1 MFWLIAG
8 LVIFMGVHVL
18 TSMTASRARVI
29 EVLGE
34 GAYKGLYSLLSIVG
48 FGLIVFGMSRAPAI
62 RLWDAPNWGRY
73 AAIWFMPVALIL
85 VFAAY
90 IPGNIKRATAHPML
104 WGVTLWA
111 LLHLLTNGDLAG
123 LLLFGSFGL
132 YSVYAMRS
140 QTLRGARP
148 AQARRAIGGD
158 IAAIAVG
165 LIVYALLLKFH
176 AKLFGVSAWY

>member
-1 MFWLIAG
+1 MFWLIVG

-18 TSMTASRARVI
+18 TSMRSSRARVVSI
-29 EVLGE
+29 LGE
-34 GAYKGLYSLLSIVG
+34 GPYKGLYSLLSFIG
-48 FGLIVFGMSRAPAI
+48 FGLIIFGMSRAPAI

-90 IPGNIKRATAHPML
+90 IPGNIKRVTAHPML
-104 WGVTLWA
+104 WGVALWA
-111 LLHLLTNGDLAG
+111 LLHLLTNGDIAG

-132 YSVYAMRS
+132 YAVYAMRS
-140 QTLRGARP
+140 QTLRGTRP
-148 AQARRAIGGD
+148 AHTRRSIGGD
-158 IAAIAVG
+158 IAAIAIG

-176 AKLFGVSAWY
+176 GNLFGVSAWY

>member
-1 MFWLIAG
+1 MFWLILG
-8 LVIFMGVHVL
+8 LVLFMGVHVA

-29 EVLGE
+29 GVLGE
-34 GAYKGLYSLLSIVG
+34 GTYKGLYSLLSIAG

-90 IPGNIKRATAHPML
+90 IPGNIKRVTAHPML

-132 YSVYAMRS
+132 YAVYAMRS

-148 AQARRAIGGD
+148 AQAHRALGGD
-158 IAAIAVG
+158 IAAIVVG

-176 AKLFGVSAWY
+176 ANLFGVSARY